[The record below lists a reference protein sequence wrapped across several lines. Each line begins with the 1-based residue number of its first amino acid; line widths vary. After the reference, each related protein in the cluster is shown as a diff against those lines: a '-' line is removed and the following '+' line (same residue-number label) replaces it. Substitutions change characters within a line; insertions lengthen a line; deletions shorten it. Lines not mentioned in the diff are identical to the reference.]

1 MVTESIRNGLEHVD
15 TQELAKMILKHASAS
30 TKEEDLK
37 IRVEVTLRP
46 ILEKWGIQW
55 ASYEHGHKISGG
67 RKDALYGH
75 VILEYKSPS
84 KLDSKAEFRKAKEQV
99 KEYVQKQCVDKRD
112 YSKYFAVIIDG
123 YKISFVRFRSGQWEE
138 QEEPLSV
145 NKETIRTLLRA
156 IRGLRL
162 KIIDPKTLVTDFGP
176 GELSKKVIELL
187 YDNLRRRHSKRT
199 QMLFEDWKR
208 VFSQVCAYSPEKLSA
223 LIEYYGLKQKDID
236 IEKLMFC
243 IHTYYTLLMKLI
255 TSEVISY
262 FNPMFGSFLD
272 RIETAYHT
280 KLADMKK
287 ELEDLEE
294 GGIIAQ
300 LGVRNLLEADYFA
313 WYLDEWSKEIA
324 ELIMVVVEQLKEY
337 DPGSSELYPE
347 RVKDLFKRLYQNLVP
362 RKVRHDLGEYFTPD
376 WLADLVLD
384 EVGYE
389 GNPDKRLLDPAC
401 GSGTFLV
408 LAISRVKA
416 WAEREFYPDK
426 KELLRRIAANVIG
439 IDLNPLAVLAAKANY
454 VLALGELN
462 RLLPGLNIDIPVYL
476 ADSILV
482 SRKQSVSGEL
492 EVYLKTTVGDFMF
505 PNEIIDKKHLPKA
518 LALIEMGMRGKYK
531 YTKDQ
536 LHDLITAQLKGLKA
550 TSIDSLTGLFVFIR
564 KLEKEG
570 KNRIWTRLL
579 KNSFAPL
586 LMGKFSFIVGN
597 PPWINWESLPEKYRD
612 DTRQLWDSYGLLEKT
627 EGMGLG
633 KVKRDMAMLFTA
645 RCLDR
650 YAEDHAKF
658 GFLVPYTVYKTQ
670 AGAGFRRFLARGI
683 HDTLRNVPCKV
694 LKIHDLV
701 TLYPFEGA
709 VNRTSLVVIEKD
721 GATSFPI
728 RCLTWY
734 NPKSAGIDQEASLE
748 EARKSTDFS
757 ELVFIPID
765 ERRPTSPWMQ
775 IRETAYEGIKKALH
789 ESPWYDAHEGV
800 NTALNGVYWIQILS
814 KQPTGLIIT
823 NPPFTGQK
831 KKMKQVRAVVERDL
845 VYPFTRGRDVKKWY
859 VKQSCHILLPI
870 DGKGDTI
877 PHSEMKTHFPQ
888 AYQYFLN
895 FYEDLVHRGGEPYNS
910 RLAPYRKTSIAQ
922 AEKKAPPFYWLFNVA
937 PVLAPYKVVWKRVAG
952 KISGKAEFSAAVMG
966 TADDALLGAKPTIPY
981 EKLMLIPLREQKE
994 AHYVAAVLNSSI
1006 VQTIVASYLVEQSIS
1021 DITKHIKIPKFDPK
1035 TLLHVTLSQL
1045 SVTAHELATKYY
1057 EKNDEVAREELGKVQ
1072 DQVDEACAHLY
1083 GISDEELEEIKRTLQ
1098 ILREGES
1105 EETEDEEESSRG
1117 S

>member
-1 MVTESIRNGLEHVD
+1 MVPESIRNGLEQVD
-15 TQELAKMILKHASAS
+15 TQELAKTILKHASAS
-30 TKEEDLK
+30 MKEEDLK

-55 ASYEHGHKISGG
+55 ASYEHGHEISGG

-75 VILEYKSPS
+75 VILEYKSPG
-84 KLDSKAEFRKAKEQV
+84 KLDSKTEFRKAKEQV
-99 KEYVQKQCVDKRD
+99 REYIQKQCEDERD
-112 YSKYFAVIIDG
+112 YSKYFGVIIDG
-123 YKISFVRFRSGQWEE
+123 HKISFVRFRSGRWEE

-145 NKETIRTLLRA
+145 NKETVRTLLRA

-162 KIIDPKTLVTDFGP
+162 KIIDPVTLVTDFGP

-187 YDNLRRRHSKRT
+187 YDSLRKPDSKRT

-208 VFSQVCAYSPEKLSA
+208 VFSQVCAYSPDKLSA
-223 LIEYYGLKQKDID
+223 LIEYYGLKQKSID

-280 KLADMKK
+280 RLADMKK

-294 GGIIAQ
+294 GGIIAE

-313 WYLDEWSKEIA
+313 WYLDEWNKEIA
-324 ELIMVVVEQLKEY
+324 DVVITIVEQLKEY
-337 DPGSSELYPE
+337 DPGTSELYPE

-384 EVGYE
+384 EVGYD
-389 GNPDKRLLDPAC
+389 GNPEKRLLDPAC

-416 WAEREFYPDK
+416 WAEKEFYPDK
-426 KELLRRIAANVIG
+426 KELLRRITGNVIG
-439 IDLNPLAVLAAKANY
+439 VDLNPLAVLAAKANY
-454 VLALGELN
+454 ILALGELN

-482 SRKQSVSGEL
+482 SRKQSLTGEL
-492 EVYLKTTVGDFMF
+492 EVYLKTTVGDFVF
-505 PNEIIDKKHLPKA
+505 PNEIIDENHLPKA
-518 LALIEMGMRGKYK
+518 LALIEAGMRDK

-536 LHDLITAQLKGLKA
+536 FHDLITAQLKGLKT
-550 TSIDSLTGLFVFIR
+550 TSVDSLTRLFMFMR
-564 KLEKEG
+564 KLEKED

-586 LMGKFSFIVGN
+586 LMGKFNFVVGN
-597 PPWINWESLPEKYRD
+597 PPWINWESLPEKYRA
-612 DTRQLWDSYGLLEKT
+612 DTKQLWDSYGLSKT
-627 EGMGLG
+627 EGTGLG

-650 YAEDHAKF
+650 YAEDHGKF
-658 GFLVPYTVYKTQ
+658 GFLIPYTVYKTQ
-670 AGAGFRRFLARGI
+670 AGAGFRNFLARGI
-683 HDTLRNVPCKV
+683 HDTIKNVPCKV

-728 RCLTWY
+728 PCMTWY

-748 EARKSTDFS
+748 EVRKNTDLS
-757 ELVFIPID
+757 ELVFLPID
-765 ERRPTSPWMQ
+765 ERKTASPWMQ
-775 IRETAYEGIKKALH
+775 IREAAYAGIKKAVH
-789 ESPWYDAHEGV
+789 ESPWYNAHEGV
-800 NTALNGVYWIQILS
+800 NTALNGVYWVQIPS
-814 KQPTGLIIT
+814 KNPSGLLIT
-823 NPPFTGQK
+823 NPPFAGQK
-831 KKMKQVRAVVERDL
+831 KKIKQVKRVVEEDYI
-845 VYPFTRGRDVKKWY
+845 YPFIRGRDVKKWY
-859 VKQSCHILLPI
+859 VEGEYGWICVPHDPRTGSPANVNVIKAQSPNTYRYLSEFKEELEKRSLHKLW
-870 DGKGDTI
+870 GKG
-877 PHSEMKTHFPQ
+877 
-888 AYQYFLN
+888 N
-895 FYEDLVHRGGEPYNS
+895 
-910 RLAPYRKTSIAQ
+910 
-922 AEKKAPPFYWLFNVA
+922 PFYAVYDIGAYTFY
-937 PVLAPYKVVWKRVAG
+937 PYKVVWKRIGG
-952 KISGKAEFSAAVMG
+952 KISGKAEFSAAVMEEVNDKFVG
-966 TADDALLGAKPTIPY
+966 SKPIIPY
-981 EKLMLIPLREQKE
+981 EKLMLIPLKDAKE
-994 AHYVAAVLNSSI
+994 AHYITAVLNSSI
-1006 VQTIVASYLVEQSIS
+1006 VETVVASYLVEQSIS
-1021 DITKHIKIPKFDPK
+1021 DVTKRIKIPKFDSK
-1035 TLLHVTLSQL
+1035 DSIHSTLSEL
-1045 SVTAHELATKYY
+1045 SQAAHKLAREHYGEKDEGAVKELRKV
-1057 EKNDEVAREELGKVQ
+1057 EDEVDKTCAR
-1072 DQVDEACAHLY
+1072 LY
-1083 GISDEELEEIKRTLQ
+1083 GINDKELEEIRRTLQ

-1105 EETEDEEESSRG
+1105 EEAEDEDSPSG
-1117 S
+1117 D

>member
-1 MVTESIRNGLEHVD
+1 MVAESVRNGLEQVD
-15 TQELAKMILKHASAS
+15 TQELAKTILKHASAS
-30 TKEEDLK
+30 TKEEELK

-55 ASYEHGHKISGG
+55 ASYEHRHEISGG

-75 VILEYKSPS
+75 VILEYKSPG
-84 KLDSKAEFRKAKEQV
+84 KLDSKTEFRKAKEQV
-99 KEYVQKQCVDKRD
+99 KEYIQKQAADERD

-138 QEEPLSV
+138 QDEPLSV
-145 NKETIRTLLRA
+145 NKETVRTLLRA

-162 KIIDPKTLVTDFGP
+162 KIIDPATLVTDFGP
-176 GELSKKVIELL
+176 GDLSKKVIELL
-187 YDNLRRRHSKRT
+187 YDSLRKPDSKRT

-223 LIEYYGLKQKDID
+223 LVEYYGLKQRSID

-262 FNPMFGSFLD
+262 FNPMFGSFLE

-280 KLADMKK
+280 KLDAMKK
-287 ELEDLEE
+287 ELEELEE

-300 LGVRNLLEADYFA
+300 LGIRNLLEADYFA

-324 ELIMVVVEQLKEY
+324 EVIMLIVEQLKEY
-337 DPGSSELYPE
+337 DPGTSELYPE

-384 EVGYE
+384 EVNYD
-389 GNPDKRLLDPAC
+389 GNPEKRVLDPAC

-416 WAEREFYPDK
+416 WAEREFHPDK
-426 KELLRRIAANVIG
+426 KELLRRITSNVIG

-454 VLALGELN
+454 ILALGELN

-482 SRKQSVSGEL
+482 SRKQSITGEL
-492 EVYLKTTVGDFMF
+492 EVYLKTTVGDFVF
-505 PNEIIDKKHLPKA
+505 PNEIIDKNHLPEA
-518 LALIEMGMRGKYK
+518 LSLIETGMRGD
-531 YTKDQ
+531 YTKEQ
-536 LHDLITAQLKGLKA
+536 FRNLIAAQLKGLKQ
-550 TSIDSLTGLFVFIR
+550 TSIDSLTRLFMFMR

-586 LMGKFSFIVGN
+586 LVGKFDFVVGN
-597 PPWINWESLPEKYRD
+597 PPWINWESLPEKYRE
-612 DTRQLWDSYGLLEKT
+612 DTKLLWDSYGLLEKT

-650 YAEDHAKF
+650 YTENNGKF
-658 GFLVPYTVYKTQ
+658 AFLIPYTAYKTQ
-670 AGAGFRRFLARGI
+670 AGAGFRKFLARGS
-683 HDTLRNVPCKV
+683 HDTMKEVPCKV

-709 VNRTSLVVIEKD
+709 VNRTSLVVIQKD
-721 GATSFPI
+721 GTTNFPI
-728 RCLTWY
+728 PCITWH

-748 EARKSTDFS
+748 EVKGNTDLS
-757 ELVFIPID
+757 ELVFLPID
-765 ERRPTSPWMQ
+765 ERKPASPWMQ
-775 IRETAYEGIKKALH
+775 IRETAYEGIKKAVR

-800 NTALNGVYWIQILS
+800 NTALNGVYWVQILS
-814 KQPTGLIIT
+814 KQPSGLLIT
-823 NPPFTGQK
+823 NPPFPGQK
-831 KKMKQVRAVVERDL
+831 KKIKQVKHVVEEDY
-845 VYPFTRGRDVKKWY
+845 VYPFVRGRDVKRWY
-859 VKQSCHILLPI
+859 VEGEYGWICVPHDPKTGSPVNINVIKAQSPNTYRYLSEFKEELEKRSLHKLW
-870 DGKGDTI
+870 GKG
-877 PHSEMKTHFPQ
+877 
-888 AYQYFLN
+888 N
-895 FYEDLVHRGGEPYNS
+895 
-910 RLAPYRKTSIAQ
+910 
-922 AEKKAPPFYWLFNVA
+922 PFYAVYDIGPYTFY
-937 PVLAPYKVVWKRVAG
+937 PYKVVWKRIGG

-966 TADDALLGAKPTIPY
+966 KVNDKFVGSKPIIPY
-981 EKLMLIPLREQKE
+981 EKLMLIPLRDERE
-994 AHYVAAVLNSSI
+994 AHYITAVLNSSI
-1006 VQTIVASYLVEQSIS
+1006 VQTVVASYLVEQSIS
-1021 DITKHIKIPKFDPK
+1021 DITKRIKVPKFDSK
-1035 TLLHVTLSQL
+1035 NALHVTLSELSQAAHKLARKHREEKDEGALDQL
-1045 SVTAHELATKYY
+1045 RKVE
-1057 EKNDEVAREELGKVQ
+1057 DEVDKTCAR
-1072 DQVDEACAHLY
+1072 LY
-1083 GISDEELEEIKRTLQ
+1083 GISDEELEEIRKTLQ

-1105 EETEDEEESSRG
+1105 KEIETEEETPADDSSD
-1117 S
+1117 

>member
-1 MVTESIRNGLEHVD
+1 MVPESIRNGLEQVD
-15 TQELAKMILKHASAS
+15 TQEVAKTILKHASAS
-30 TKEEDLK
+30 MKEEDLK

-55 ASYEHGHKISGG
+55 ASYEHGHEISGG

-75 VILEYKSPS
+75 VILEYKSPG
-84 KLDSKAEFRKAKEQV
+84 KLDSKTEFRKAKEQV
-99 KEYVQKQCVDKRD
+99 REYIQKQCEDERD
-112 YSKYFAVIIDG
+112 YSKYFGVIIDG
-123 YKISFVRFRSGQWEE
+123 QKISFVRFRSGRWEE

-145 NKETIRTLLRA
+145 NKETVRTLLRA

-162 KIIDPKTLVTDFGP
+162 KIIDPATLVKDFGP

-187 YDNLRRRHSKRT
+187 YDSLRKPDSKRT

-223 LIEYYGLKQKDID
+223 LIEYYGLKQKSID

-280 KLADMKK
+280 RLADMKK

-294 GGIIAQ
+294 GGIIAE

-313 WYLDEWSKEIA
+313 WYLDEWNKEIA
-324 ELIMVVVEQLKEY
+324 DVVIAIVEQLKEY
-337 DPGSSELYPE
+337 DPGTSELYPE

-384 EVGYE
+384 EVGYD
-389 GNPDKRLLDPAC
+389 GNPEKRLLDPAC

-416 WAEREFYPDK
+416 WAEKEFYPDK
-426 KELLRRIAANVIG
+426 KELLRRITRNVIG
-439 IDLNPLAVLAAKANY
+439 VDLNPLAVLAAKANY
-454 VLALGELN
+454 ILALGELN

-482 SRKQSVSGEL
+482 SRKQSLMGEL
-492 EVYLKTTVGDFMF
+492 EVYLKTTVGDFVF
-505 PNEIIDKKHLPKA
+505 PNEIIDENHLPKA
-518 LALIEMGMRGKYK
+518 LALIEAGMRDK

-536 LHDLITAQLKGLKA
+536 FHDLITAQLKGLKT
-550 TSIDSLTGLFVFIR
+550 TSVDSLTRVFMFMR
-564 KLEKEG
+564 KLEKED

-586 LMGKFSFIVGN
+586 LMGKFSFVVGN
-597 PPWINWESLPEKYRD
+597 PPWINWESLPEKYRA
-612 DTRQLWDSYGLLEKT
+612 DTKQLWDSYGLSKT
-627 EGMGLG
+627 EGTGLG

-650 YAEDHAKF
+650 YAEDHGKF
-658 GFLVPYTVYKTQ
+658 GFLIPYTVYKTQ
-670 AGAGFRRFLARGI
+670 AGAGFRNFLARGI
-683 HDTLRNVPCKV
+683 HDTIKNVPCKV

-709 VNRTSLVVIEKD
+709 VNRTSLVVMEKD

-728 RCLTWY
+728 PCMTWY

-748 EARKSTDFS
+748 EVRKNTGLS
-757 ELVFIPID
+757 ELVFLPID
-765 ERRPTSPWMQ
+765 ERKTASPWMQ
-775 IRETAYEGIKKALH
+775 IRETAYAGIKKAVH

-800 NTALNGVYWIQILS
+800 NTALNGVYWVQILS
-814 KQPTGLIIT
+814 KNPSGLLIT
-823 NPPFTGQK
+823 NPPFAGQK
-831 KKMKQVRAVVERDL
+831 KKIKQVKRVVEEDYI
-845 VYPFTRGRDVKKWY
+845 YPFIRGRDVKKWY
-859 VKQSCHILLPI
+859 VEGQYGWICVPHDPRTGSPANVNVIKAQSPNTYRYLSEFKEELEKRSLHKLW
-870 DGKGDTI
+870 GKG
-877 PHSEMKTHFPQ
+877 
-888 AYQYFLN
+888 N
-895 FYEDLVHRGGEPYNS
+895 
-910 RLAPYRKTSIAQ
+910 
-922 AEKKAPPFYWLFNVA
+922 PFYAVYDIGAYTFY
-937 PVLAPYKVVWKRVAG
+937 PYKVVWKRIGG
-952 KISGKAEFSAAVMG
+952 KISGKAEFSAAVMEEVNDKFVG
-966 TADDALLGAKPTIPY
+966 SKPIIPY
-981 EKLMLIPLREQKE
+981 EKLMLIPLKDAKE
-994 AHYVAAVLNSSI
+994 AHYITAVLNSSI
-1006 VQTIVASYLVEQSIS
+1006 VETVVASYLVEQSIS
-1021 DITKHIKIPKFDPK
+1021 DITKRIKIPKFDSK
-1035 TLLHVTLSQL
+1035 DSLHSTLSEL
-1045 SVTAHELATKYY
+1045 SQAAHKLARKYY
-1057 EKNDEVAREELGKVQ
+1057 GEKDEGAVKELRKVEDEVDKTCAR
-1072 DQVDEACAHLY
+1072 LY
-1083 GISDEELEEIKRTLQ
+1083 GINDKELEEIRRTLQ

-1105 EETEDEEESSRG
+1105 EEAEDEESPSG
-1117 S
+1117 D